1 MSNNVYR
8 KRHRRPRP
16 AVTASI
22 SAGASFPFGDFSLP
36 PVRFGVPAMPA
47 TQAQPEPGI
56 QFAPPDKLLADSV
69 RVVIDLVARYPKET
83 GMVLVVG
90 GLLLLLANSSG
101 QPERA

>member
-8 KRHRRPRP
+8 RRHRRTRP
-16 AVTASI
+16 AVTAYI

-56 QFAPPDKLLADSV
+56 QFASDKLLADSV

-83 GMVLVVG
+83 GIVLVVG

-101 QPERA
+101 QQGRA

>member
-36 PVRFGVPAMPA
+36 PVRIGVSAMPA
-47 TQAQPEPGI
+47 TQAQLEPSI
-56 QFAPPDKLLADSV
+56 QFSPSDKLLADSV